1 MPWDSGRQI
10 WIPGEQIWLP
20 IFQEL
25 APDFP
30 APGSSRAQWGHFALS
45 CGSWPGVLLALG
57 AAVVLWVLCQS
68 CMIRPA
74 RRSSRRPSPKTTC
87 VLSLLAVAVVA
98 AGAVMCVC
106 TSAGATGRLGADA
119 TVAAQLGDDLLSDG
133 WAIGRALGALAR
145 DCPAAAQP
153 PVEAYV
159 RSANGSLSAFA
170 LQAQRY
176 ADTVRP
182 VPDRIGAVKSTTA
195 GFRRLVLLGLLVP
208 LGLMVA
214 CVLALAAAARLSRR
228 SWKAGCCM
236 HCLVPAFL
244 APAALAA
251 AAAAAAQLELGV
263 ALGSFCEN
271 RDSNMVDYVSYL
283 EGNESTMALLVSF
296 YVSSNASGVNPLLDY
311 QRGAAAN
318 ATALGDSVDALL
330 REDAGSGNITTLCP
344 RWSGASS
351 MTAAVGRVEHSLS
364 RVEDVLSWGRVH
376 PLYLEAVHDGTC
388 GSDVAALGWLVLVQT
403 LAGLA
408 FFPCVALA
416 SGRYAR
422 AVAAR
427 QEAESA
433 RLIPR
438 AHTESTESGAA

>member
-1 MPWDSGRQI
+1 MPASPSSACSASHSLPDPASRTVAHEGPWPRRRRRQRAFPRARESDSRRSSRRRLPDPLWLRLGRHHPWPSLHETAAATGCRTGGAMPWDSGRQI

-68 CMIRPA
+68 CMIEEEQTRAALLAASVAEDDVRPEPAGGGGGRGGSCHVRLHVGGRHGPPWRRRHGRRAARGRPA
-74 RRSSRRPSPKTTC
+74 
-87 VLSLLAVAVVA
+87 L
-98 AGAVMCVC
+98 
-106 TSAGATGRLGADA
+106 GRLGD
-119 TVAAQLGDDLLSDG
+119 
-133 WAIGRALGALAR
+133 RARPRRTRAR
-145 DCPAAAQP
+145 LPRCRAAARRGVCALRERE
-153 PVEAYV
+153 PVRLRPAGAAV
-159 RSANGSLSAFA
+159 RGHCSAG
-170 LQAQRY
+170 
-176 ADTVRP
+176 
-182 VPDRIGAVKSTTA
+182 DRIGAVKSTTA

-344 RWSGASS
+344 RWSGA
-351 MTAAVGRVEHSLS
+351 TA
-364 RVEDVLSWGRVH
+364 
-376 PLYLEAVHDGTC
+376 
-388 GSDVAALGWLVLVQT
+388 
-403 LAGLA
+403 
-408 FFPCVALA
+408 
-416 SGRYAR
+416 
-422 AVAAR
+422 
-427 QEAESA
+427 
-433 RLIPR
+433 
-438 AHTESTESGAA
+438 